1 MKKVFFLACVGMA
14 FVCCSFGGEN
24 FSNLRDF
31 INGEIAAGK
40 KIIKVPEGRYELE
53 PSKGSHLLFD
63 GLSDISID
71 ARGVELV
78 CKQTVNAILVRNC
91 KNFKIEGLSIDY
103 DPLPYTQGKI
113 VAMSEDKQIHEIELF
128 GGYRGLDMIGEANR
142 YEIFDKQKRILK
154 TITYEIKSYEK
165 LSDRKLRVAKRDY
178 LKNHPFKNEEI
189 GDIVVFSM
197 PSRKGAGGHA
207 VMALNSVGVTFKDI
221 TLYTSPA
228 FGFYDGECDK
238 VLYDSVRIAR
248 RDKNDYAAREVP
260 RVRSLNADGFH
271 SGSAA
276 CGPTYLNCECSWNG
290 DDSIAVHGSYYLVWS
305 DCRGDSLRVSSR
317 SGKFPFKAGDKIEI
331 FKTDASVEY
340 AKIEEIS
347 RGSPP
352 TKEEIAWFE
361 TLPIYPVFKTTK
373 SFYGDIYTIRLDRPV
388 EVARRSMIMNTA
400 QMGNGFK
407 IKGGKF
413 GNNRSRG
420 IILKAGGIVDGA
432 EISGSWMESIKV
444 APEWYWFEG
453 GHSDS
458 LIIKNCTIRCGSG
471 PAISINSPT
480 LDEKAFSPA
489 GADGKVSIKNNTF
502 RYAFNPCIF
511 ATSIGELKMS
521 GNKLVLEEEPIYNY
535 KYRTH
540 MRVVCD
546 EPVVLINCKNAE

>member
-1 MKKVFFLACVGMA
+1 M
-14 FVCCSFGGEN
+14 
-24 FSNLRDF
+24 
-31 INGEIAAGK
+31 
-40 KIIKVPEGRYELE
+40 
-53 PSKGSHLLFD
+53 
-63 GLSDISID
+63 
-71 ARGVELV
+71 
-78 CKQTVNAILVRNC
+78 
-91 KNFKIEGLSIDY
+91 
-103 DPLPYTQGKI
+103 
-113 VAMSEDKQIHEIELF
+113 
-128 GGYRGLDMIGEANR
+128 
-142 YEIFDKQKRILK
+142 
-154 TITYEIKSYEK
+154 
-165 LSDRKLRVAKRDY
+165 
-178 LKNHPFKNEEI
+178 
-189 GDIVVFSM
+189 
-197 PSRKGAGGHA
+197 
-207 VMALNSVGVTFKDI
+207 
-221 TLYTSPA
+221 
-228 FGFYDGECDK
+228 
-238 VLYDSVRIAR
+238 
-248 RDKNDYAAREVP
+248 
-260 RVRSLNADGFH
+260 
-271 SGSAA
+271 
-276 CGPTYLNCECSWNG
+276 
-290 DDSIAVHGSYYLVWS
+290 WS

-317 SGKFPFKAGDKIEI
+317 SGKFPFKAVDKIEI

-489 GADGKVSIKNNTF
+489 GGRRKSF
-502 RYAFNPCIF
+502 
-511 ATSIGELKMS
+511 
-521 GNKLVLEEEPIYNY
+521 Y
-535 KYRTH
+535 KKQYFPLC
-540 MRVVCD
+540 V
-546 EPVVLINCKNAE
+546 